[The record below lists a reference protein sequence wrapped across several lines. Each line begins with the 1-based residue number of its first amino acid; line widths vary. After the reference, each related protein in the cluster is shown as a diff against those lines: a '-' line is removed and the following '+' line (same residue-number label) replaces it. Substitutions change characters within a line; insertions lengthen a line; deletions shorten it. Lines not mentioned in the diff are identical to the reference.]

1 MNYKLSQTTLL
12 LLLSIALFISGCG
25 RAPEK
30 VLADIAENA
39 AEKNWAILY
48 EDLSSQTKAE
58 YQIAVAMI
66 VGMASAFGGDSEEDF
81 GADKEVLNQLK
92 VLSGAEQFEYFLNS
106 FADDPDI
113 DSTSDGFPSI
123 SETEPRS
130 IEVSEEYVILVS
142 EDNKLYHFFDE
153 DGDWK
158 LRISDSLESDMV
170 EAINKNLADL
180 MKAAESY
187 LLEKNADDVSSDRLM
202 EIDDK
207 LCHISYIG
215 EVYKGL
221 IFSNIIIRAGDPIGV
236 KGFDGS
242 EYYIE
247 SLGDND
253 YEFYSSLEE
262 YYDITQKLILDEI
275 KIASKEY
282 FEDEEVNVTTILD
295 ILPDLYMS
303 PSYIGNGLGIYPD
316 DIVSVNE
323 KRITIIDQDGKAL
336 SVDI

>member
-1 MNYKLSQTTLL
+1 
-12 LLLSIALFISGCG
+12 
-25 RAPEK
+25 
-30 VLADIAENA
+30 
-39 AEKNWAILY
+39 
-48 EDLSSQTKAE
+48 
-58 YQIAVAMI
+58 
-66 VGMASAFGGDSEEDF
+66 
-81 GADKEVLNQLK
+81 
-92 VLSGAEQFEYFLNS
+92 
-106 FADDPDI
+106 
-113 DSTSDGFPSI
+113 
-123 SETEPRS
+123 
-130 IEVSEEYVILVS
+130 
-142 EDNKLYHFFDE
+142 
-153 DGDWK
+153 
-158 LRISDSLESDMV
+158 
-170 EAINKNLADL
+170 
-180 MKAAESY
+180 
-187 LLEKNADDVSSDRLM
+187 NADDVSSDLLM

-207 LCHISYIG
+207 LCNISYIG

-262 YYDITQKLILDEI
+262 YYDITQKFILDEI